1 MEKGILFP
9 QVNPELEDKEC
20 DYIKTSNK
28 LEFSRYF
35 FFYVTLNTVSSILF
49 MNVDWR
55 LVFMERARGT

>member
-35 FFYVTLNTVSSILF
+35 IFFT
-49 MNVDWR
+49 
-55 LVFMERARGT
+55 